1 MMGRQLTTVLRR
13 AVSWPAPHPH
23 SWPVPLDGA
32 DEVRRRALAATGS
45 PRAADDVVA
54 AWRALTPMQ
63 QGAVLDPAGRLARV
77 GRQTDATTCGSA
89 VLAML
94 AATGDPSLAIWLVT
108 GALPAGVPS
117 PPEMVGAPQGALALL
132 AGAPAE
138 RRFAALQ
145 RVLKRRSTER
155 ALLGLPWPGVFGTP
169 PWGAARVARFP
180 GVAYH
185 HEPLDDTDRAVLSG
199 VLDAVVEAATAGIPV
214 PLYSG
219 GDTARGLR
227 TAAPRHVVLVVGSG
241 ARGLRV
247 FEPGAGRV
255 LTVSK
260 AVLLAGGRPQPALG
274 GWQHLTWVLQPH
286 PA

>member
-1 MMGRQLTTVLRR
+1 MGRQLTTVLRR
-13 AVSWPAPHPH
+13 VATWPTPHPH
-23 SWPVPLDGA
+23 SWPVPLAGA
-32 DEVRRRALAATGS
+32 DEVRRRTLAATGS
-45 PRAADDVVA
+45 PRAADDVLA
-54 AWRALTPMQ
+54 AWQALPPNQ
-63 QGAVLDPAGRLARV
+63 QGAVLDPPGRLARA
-77 GRQTDATTCGSA
+77 GRQTDTTTCGSA

-108 GALPAGVPS
+108 GALPVGAPT

-132 AGAPAE
+132 SGARAE

-145 RVLKRRSTER
+145 RVLKRRSTEH
-155 ALLGLPWPGVFGTP
+155 ALFGLRWPGMFGTP

-185 HEPLDDTDRAVLSG
+185 HQPLDDTDRVGLAG
-199 VLDAVVEAATAGIPV
+199 VLHAVTEAATAGIPV

-227 TAAPRHVVLVVGSG
+227 TAVPRHVVLVVGTG
-241 ARGLRV
+241 PHGLRV
-247 FEPGAGRV
+247 FEPGSGRV
-255 LTVSK
+255 MTVSTTD
-260 AVLLAGGRPQPALG
+260 LLAGDRPLPALG
-274 GWQHLTWVLQPH
+274 GWQHLTWVLTPH

>member
-1 MMGRQLTTVLRR
+1 MGRQLSSVLRR
-13 AVSWPAPHPH
+13 AASWPAPHPH

-45 PRAADDVVA
+45 PRAADDVGA
-54 AWRALTPMQ
+54 SWQALPPMQ

-77 GRQTDATTCGSA
+77 GRQVDETTCGSA

-94 AATGDPSLAIWLVT
+94 AVTGDPSLAIWLVT
-108 GALPAGVPS
+108 GALPAGVLS

-132 AGAPAE
+132 ARARAE
-138 RRFAALQ
+138 RRFVALQ

-155 ALLGLPWPGVFGTP
+155 ALLGLPWPGMFGTP

-180 GVAYH
+180 GVTYH

-199 VLDAVVEAATAGIPV
+199 ILDAVAEAATAGIPV

-227 TAAPRHVVLVVGSG
+227 TAVPRHVVLVVGSG
-241 ARGLRV
+241 ARGLKV

-260 AVLLAGGRPQPALG
+260 AALLAGDRPQPALG
-274 GWQHLTWVLQPH
+274 GWQHLTWVLVPH

>member
-1 MMGRQLTTVLRR
+1 MRPQLTTVLRR
-13 AVSWPAPHPH
+13 AASWPVPHPH
-23 SWPVPLDGA
+23 SSPVPLDGA

-45 PRAADDVVA
+45 PRAADAVVA
-54 AWRALTPMQ
+54 TWHTLPPMQ

-77 GRQTDATTCGSA
+77 GRQIDETTCGSA
-89 VLAML
+89 VLGML

-108 GALPAGVPS
+108 GVLPADVPS

-132 AGAPAE
+132 AREPAE

-155 ALLGLPWPGVFGTP
+155 ALLGLPWPGMFGTP

-199 VLDAVVEAATAGIPV
+199 VLDAVIEAATAGIPV

-219 GDTARGLR
+219 GDTAQGLR
-227 TAAPRHVVLVVGSG
+227 TAVPRHVVLVVGSG
-241 ARGLRV
+241 PRGLKV
-247 FEPGAGRV
+247 FEPSAGSV

-260 AVLLAGGRPQPALG
+260 AALLAGARPLPALG
-274 GWQHLTWVLQPH
+274 GWRHLTWVLAPH

>member
-1 MMGRQLTTVLRR
+1 
-13 AVSWPAPHPH
+13 
-23 SWPVPLDGA
+23 
-32 DEVRRRALAATGS
+32 VRRRALAVTGS
-45 PRAADDVVA
+45 ARAADDVVA
-54 AWRALTPMQ
+54 AWQALPSVQ

-77 GRQTDATTCGSA
+77 GRQIDETTCGSA
-89 VLAML
+89 VLGML
-94 AATGDPSLAIWLVT
+94 AATADPSLAIWLVT
-108 GALPAGVPS
+108 GALPTGVPT

-132 AGAPAE
+132 AREPAE

-145 RVLKRRSTER
+145 RVLKRRSTAR
-155 ALLGLPWPGVFGTP
+155 ALLGFPWPGMFGTP

-185 HEPLDDTDRAVLSG
+185 HEPLDDTDPAGLSG
-199 VLDAVVEAATAGIPV
+199 VLDSVIEAATAGIPV

-219 GDTARGLR
+219 GDTARGVR
-227 TAAPRHVVLVVGSG
+227 TAVPRHVVLVVGSG

-260 AVLLAGGRPQPALG
+260 AVLLAGDRPLPALG
-274 GWQHLTWVLQPH
+274 GWPHLAWVLQPH